1 MMSISTIFGYMI
13 VKCGMTTE
21 TEESAQY

>member
-1 MMSISTIFGYMI
+1 MSINTIFGYMI

-21 TEESAQY
+21 TEESAQ